1 MDVKATFE
9 VGEQGALFAI
19 RSGDTLVGTLYVTP
33 TGIEW
38 YRRWPDK
45 KADDSLTWTQIVE
58 SGHRMSW
65 TALSSPPVVRPIWSI

>member
-19 RSGDTLVGTLYVTP
+19 RSGYTLVGTLYVTP

-58 SGHRMSW
+58 SGHRI
-65 TALSSPPVVRPIWSI
+65 RPITESGPS